1 MTASTQLPLAGAHW
15 RKSSYSNWNNQCVEV
30 TQAGATIAVRDSKN
44 PDGGHLTFTTA
55 EWEAFLTQIKHHSPG
70 K

>member
-1 MTASTQLPLAGAHW
+1 MTTQQAAPLAGAHW

-30 TQAGATIAVRDSKN
+30 AQAGATIAVRDSKN
-44 PDGGHLTFTTA
+44 PDAGHLTFTTA
-55 EWEAFLTQIKHHSPG
+55 EWQAFLNQVKHHSYG